1 MVGGG
6 RMSERFQELSEEKQL
21 AILRAATE
29 VFAKYEYKKAST
41 DLIASKAGVSKGLLF
56 YYFHNKKDLYLTVYE
71 YVRKIVTEGVADPGL
86 FEITDFFE
94 LITYATMKK
103 IEILAE
109 NPYIVEFSVR
119 SFYSDKEEISDD
131 LKMKTT
137 EGIEQNYKQYF
148 SKIDFNKFKQNVDPS
163 EIFKMMYWIV
173 DGYIHEQQMKNALLC
188 LDTISKAFANWT
200 EMFKQIAYKEEYL

>member
-1 MVGGG
+1 
-6 RMSERFQELSEEKQL
+6 MSERFQELSEEKQL

-71 YVRKIVTEGVADPGL
+71 YIKQIITEGVADSRL
-86 FEITDFFE
+86 LEITDFFE
-94 LITYATMKK
+94 LVTYATMKK

-173 DGYIHEQQMKNALLC
+173 DGYIHEQQMKNAPLC
-188 LDTISKAFANWT
+188 LDTISKAFVNWT

>member
-1 MVGGG
+1 
-6 RMSERFQELSEEKQL
+6 MSERFQELSEEKQL

-86 FEITDFFE
+86 FEITDFFG

-103 IEILAE
+103 SKYWRKIHIL
-109 NPYIVEFSVR
+109 
-119 SFYSDKEEISDD
+119 
-131 LKMKTT
+131 
-137 EGIEQNYKQYF
+137 
-148 SKIDFNKFKQNVDPS
+148 
-163 EIFKMMYWIV
+163 
-173 DGYIHEQQMKNALLC
+173 
-188 LDTISKAFANWT
+188 
-200 EMFKQIAYKEEYL
+200 